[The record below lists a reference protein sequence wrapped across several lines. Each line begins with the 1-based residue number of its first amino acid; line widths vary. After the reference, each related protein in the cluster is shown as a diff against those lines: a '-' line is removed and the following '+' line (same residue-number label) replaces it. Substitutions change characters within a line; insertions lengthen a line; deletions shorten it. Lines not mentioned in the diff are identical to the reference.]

1 MAQIELRF
9 LTDFDTDKKR
19 LLADI
24 SKYIVNIVHYGKV
37 DLEPGD
43 VSLFVPV
50 LDTELSDSDA
60 EYELEI
66 SEGSDNWPKDA
77 RTGLYLAPD
86 LAKDALEDRARII
99 SGTLRKTFAAH
110 AHNIFEVNGI
120 ATGWVQYKPGQ
131 E

>member
-9 LTDFDTDKKR
+9 LTDFETEKKR
-19 LLADI
+19 DIADL
-24 SKYIVNIVHYGKV
+24 SKAVVNLVHYGNEE
-37 DLEPGD
+37 LAPGD

-50 LDTELSDSDA
+50 LDLGLSDSDA

-77 RTGLYLAPD
+77 ATGLYLAPD
-86 LAKDALEDRARII
+86 LAKDVLEDRARLI
-99 SGTLRKTFAAH
+99 SKALREAFADDS
-110 AHNIFEVNGI
+110 HNIFEVDGI
-120 ATGWVQYKPGQ
+120 ATGWVQYKP